1 MNTFDLSRFLR
12 LFSNDVLQQW
22 RRVWISTLALA
33 GIGLICYVTNV
44 DPNAAERPEIDM
56 FLFSAV
62 LLAGGF
68 VLTSTVFAD
77 MHHPLQSAQY
87 LTLPCSALE
96 RFLGRYL
103 LTGPVY
109 YLYVL
114 IAYAIFDVVAALIS
128 DELIG
133 VRAAA
138 FAPFSSKIREV
149 TLYYFGLHALV
160 FGGAIYF
167 RSYALIKTAL
177 SVVLIWLGLLL
188 VFAVSLR
195 LIYWDRFT
203 TWLPNESAA
212 RINFIGVPFWA
223 QMTVAGL
230 LYVWVLFIAY
240 QCLREHEV
248 QREL

>member
-1 MNTFDLSRFLR
+1 MNTFGAFRFAR

-22 RRVWISTLALA
+22 RKVWIATLALA

-44 DPNAAERPEIDM
+44 DPRAAERPEIY
-56 FLFSAV
+56 AV
-62 LLAGGF
+62 LFPIVLIGGGLA
-68 VLTSTVFAD
+68 LTSTIFAD

-87 LTLPCSALE
+87 LTLPCSTPE
-96 RFLGRYL
+96 RFFSRYL

-114 IAYAIFDVVAALIS
+114 IGYAIFDAGAALIS
-128 DELIG
+128 DELRG

-138 FAPFSSKIREV
+138 FAPFSPKMCDV
-149 TLYYFGLHALV
+149 TLYYFGLHALT
-160 FGGAIYF
+160 FAGAIYF

-188 VFAVSLR
+188 VFVVALR

-203 TWLPNESAA
+203 TLLPDESVAQIHFLTVPMSVQWAA
-212 RINFIGVPFWA
+212 VSLFY
-223 QMTVAGL
+223 L
-230 LYVWVLFIAY
+230 WVLFIAY

>member
-1 MNTFDLSRFLR
+1 MNTFNLSRFLR

-22 RRVWISTLALA
+22 RKLWISTLALA

-44 DPNAAERPEIDM
+44 DPNAAERPAIHVV
-56 FLFSAV
+56 LFSAV

-68 VLTSTVFAD
+68 ILTSTIFAD

-87 LTLPCSALE
+87 LTLPCSGLE

-114 IAYAIFDVVAALIS
+114 IAYAVFDLVAALIS
-128 DELIG
+128 DELRG

-138 FAPFSSKIREV
+138 FAPFSPKMRDI
-149 TLYYFGLHALV
+149 TLCYFGLHALV
-160 FGGAIYF
+160 ITGAIYF

-188 VFAVSLR
+188 VFVVSLR
-195 LIYWDRFT
+195 LIYWDHFT
-203 TWLPNESAA
+203 TWLPNESAV
-212 RINFIGVPFWA
+212 RLDFIIVPLWV
-223 QMTVAGL
+223 QMVAVGL
-230 LYVWVLFIAY
+230 LYLWVLFIAY

>member
-1 MNTFDLSRFLR
+1 MNTFNLSRFLR

-22 RRVWISTLALA
+22 RKVWISTLALA

-44 DPNAAERPEIDM
+44 DPNAAERPAIHVV
-56 FLFSAV
+56 LFSAV

-68 VLTSTVFAD
+68 ILTSTIFAD

-114 IAYAIFDVVAALIS
+114 IAYAVFDLVAALIS
-128 DELIG
+128 DELRG
-133 VRAAA
+133 VRAVA
-138 FAPFSSKIREV
+138 FAPFSPKMRDI

-160 FGGAIYF
+160 ITGAIYF

-188 VFAVSLR
+188 VFVVSLR
-195 LIYWDRFT
+195 LIYWDHFT

-212 RINFIGVPFWA
+212 RLDFIIVPLWV
-223 QMTVAGL
+223 QMVAVGL
-230 LYVWVLFIAY
+230 LYLWVLFIAY

>member
-1 MNTFDLSRFLR
+1 MNTLNVSRFFR

-22 RRVWISTLALA
+22 RKVWISTLALA
-33 GIGLICYVTNV
+33 GIGLICYVTNI
-44 DPNAAERPEIDM
+44 DPNAAERPRVDEI
-56 FLFSAV
+56 LFSAV
-62 LLAGGF
+62 LIAGG
-68 VLTSTVFAD
+68 LALASTIFAD

-87 LTLPCSALE
+87 LTLPCSTLE
-96 RFLGRYL
+96 RFLSRYL
-103 LTGPVY
+103 FTGPVY
-109 YLYVL
+109 YLYALV
-114 IAYAIFDVVAALIS
+114 AYAIFDMIAALIS
-128 DELIG
+128 DELRG

-138 FAPFSSKIREV
+138 FAPFSPKMRDI

-188 VFAVSLR
+188 EFVVSLR
-195 LIYWDRFT
+195 VIYWDHFT
-203 TWLPNESAA
+203 TWLPNESAV
-212 RINFIGVPFWA
+212 RLNFIVPPLWV
-223 QMTVAGL
+223 QMVGAGL
-230 LYVWVLFIAY
+230 LYLWVLYIAY